1 MEIRIILHSVNRIY
15 YLVLQLWCGQVCEH
29 LWKKRHENCFDFFSA
44 DKRKN
49 CENLLEDKV
58 VCTPQLHIAQLVP
71 VDCPQQQPPGFQ
83 KITLNKESMW
93 TNLEKSGTRIRAT
106 L

>member
-1 MEIRIILHSVNRIY
+1 MKTV
-15 YLVLQLWCGQVCEH
+15 
-29 LWKKRHENCFDFFSA
+29 DFFSA

-58 VCTPQLHIAQLVP
+58 VCTVQLHVAQLVP